1 VRPPPLLIRRIVIDP
16 VWIPLA
22 VLLAAVFAAVAL
34 VTVPFGRRRRIPR
47 LALMAA
53 LYLLVDAGLIV
64 ACAALW
70 GRQPIAA
77 RRSAGWADAHEQVLR
92 RALALLMAAAWPL
105 LGFRV
110 RPEELPGRGSLP
122 AGRPLLVLARH
133 GGPGDSFAIAEL
145 LLSRYRRRPVIVLK
159 ESLRWDPGLDV
170 LLSRMPSCFL
180 PASGP
185 GRDLPARVAELAA
198 GLTGGDA
205 LLIFP
210 EGGNWTP
217 GRHIRALTRLR
228 ARGRPA
234 EAARAAANRHVLPP
248 HPGGVLAS
256 LAVRPDLEVLIAAH
270 TGLDDL
276 VSPALIWRALPVTA
290 RPMVVRWWY
299 FPAAGRPADPQRL
312 QGWLDLQW
320 TIVDSWIDARK
331 ARQAGLPAGA
341 GLPPPALPPAA
352 DAAAGSG

>member
-1 VRPPPLLIRRIVIDP
+1 MRPPPLVVRRVLIDP

-22 VLLAAVFAAVAL
+22 AGVAAVFTAVAL
-34 VTVPFGRRRRIPR
+34 VTAPFGRRRRVPR

-53 LYLLVDAGLIV
+53 VYLLVNAGLIV
-64 ACAALW
+64 ACAGLW
-70 GRQPIAA
+70 VRRPIAA
-77 RRSAGWADAHEQVLR
+77 RRSVRWAEAHEQLLR
-92 RALALLMAAAWPL
+92 RALAVLMAAAWPL

-110 RPEELPGRGSLP
+110 RPEELPGPDTLP

-133 GGPGDSFAIAEL
+133 GGPGDSFAIAGL
-145 LLSRYRRRPVIVLK
+145 LLARYRRRPVIVLK
-159 ESLRWDPGLDV
+159 ETLRWDPGLDV

-180 PASGP
+180 PASGA
-185 GRDLPARVAELAA
+185 GRDLPARIAELAA

-217 GRHIRALTRLR
+217 GRHIRALRRLR
-228 ARGRPA
+228 ALGRPG
-234 EAARAAANRHVLPP
+234 AAAHAAANRHVLPP

-256 LAVRPDLEVLIAAH
+256 LAARPDLEVLIAAH

-276 VSPALIWRALPVTA
+276 VSPGLIWAALPVTA
-290 RPMVVRWWY
+290 RPMVVRWWH
-299 FPAAGRPADPQRL
+299 FPAASRPADPKRL
-312 QGWLDLQW
+312 QSWLDLQW
-320 TIVDSWIDARK
+320 TIVDSWIDARQ
-331 ARQAGLPAGA
+331 ARPAGVTGEAGLAPA
-341 GLPPPALPPAA
+341 PAPAA